1 MSRNRVLA
9 GAVGVGILAATALA
23 APAAAVSLVVDGV
36 DGTFTSLQPRSPGVY
51 GVELRG
57 GRTGAADWEIGVGN
71 QTSVGGKF
79 NQGEFNWAASSDP
92 YAFNLSWTASGLS
105 ITVGGVTVTDAGD
118 GKGAPLVGDT
128 LRIGIVRSA
137 TLNLATLDGVAFNQ
151 SFGSGSD
158 LLFFSPTAWGGNG
171 FTATGTLAI
180 TGGGGSAN
188 AIRFSV
194 GDFAPNPAIPEPATW
209 AMMIAGF
216 GLVGATVR
224 RRRTDVATLRA

>member
-1 MSRNRVLA
+1 MSRIRSSA
-9 GAVGVGILAATALA
+9 GLLPAALLSFAVLA
-23 APAAAVSLVVDGV
+23 APASAASLVIDGV

-57 GRTGAADWEIGVGN
+57 GRPGAADWEIGVGN

-151 SFGSGSD
+151 SFGTGSD
-158 LLFFSPTAWGGNG
+158 LLFFSPTSWGGDG
-171 FTATGTLAI
+171 FTATGTLSI
-180 TGGGGSAN
+180 TNGGGSAN
-188 AIRFSV
+188 AIRFTV

-216 GLVGATVR
+216 GLVGASMR
-224 RRRTDVATLRA
+224 RRRVTTVSA

>member
-1 MSRNRVLA
+1 MLHNLSPAGVLS
-9 GAVGVGILAATALA
+9 AVILSSVAVS

-57 GRTGAADWEIGVGN
+57 GRAGAADWEIGVGN
-71 QTSVGGKF
+71 QTSVSGKF

-105 ITVGGVTVTDAGD
+105 ITIGGVTVTDAGT

-151 SFGSGSD
+151 SFGTGSD
-158 LLFFSPTAWGGNG
+158 LLFFSPTSWGGNG
-171 FTATGTLAI
+171 LTATGTLSI
-180 TGGGGSAN
+180 TNGGGSAN

-216 GLVGATVR
+216 GLVGASMR
-224 RRRTDVATLRA
+224 RRRVTTVSA